1 MSDDPVEEPATSTT
15 AFHLHDN
22 NRAWPNVYDEAVDM
36 LMLSIMAYGV
46 AAINKLIRDG
56 KLVGVTKPELPQ
68 PLSVIMNESAKSVD
82 QFKELV
88 DPASFELYA
97 YAMNIV
103 TDKYLK
109 LRQANQ
115 EDEDDVHAIYFGD
128 ENSERE
134 LVYGITANN
143 KEKRLTV
150 TFRGSVTLND
160 LLTDA
165 KVSMVKVPN
174 PVESGTTVRV
184 HKGFR
189 DYLYGRSKRP
199 PFATLEK
206 GDEGRKLDEIVD
218 KLLETMESYP
228 GYHLYLTG
236 HSLGGSL
243 AILTALEL
251 GTDDRIPKP
260 VSCITF
266 AAPRVG
272 NGAFASVFFEL
283 EKKNAI
289 RCLRI
294 ANHGDIFPSIPQVGS
309 LNIMRVPCLRD
320 MIYRHVGV
328 ELVLQN
334 TGEKRIRYQRYR
346 PGRPFRNLVRD
357 VWRRSKH
364 RTQQVKQQWLCQ
376 EKLAVNHSCQEYWSR
391 IDLAQAELAN
401 LDLQEQYKELA
412 SLRWGD
418 GDEDAGHEQPSEK

>member
-1 MSDDPVEEPATSTT
+1 MTSDDQVEEPTSTT
-15 AFHLHDN
+15 AFHLHNN
-22 NRAWPNVYDEAVDM
+22 NRAWPNLYDEAVDM

-46 AAINKLIRDG
+46 ATINKLIRDG
-56 KLVGVTKPELPQ
+56 KLVGVTIPELPQ
-68 PLSVIMNESAKSVD
+68 PLSVIMNESAKGGD
-82 QFKELV
+82 QFKELL

-97 YAMNIV
+97 YAMQIV
-103 TDKYLK
+103 MDKYLA
-109 LRQANQ
+109 LRQVNQ

-128 ENSERE
+128 ENSEKE
-134 LVYGITANN
+134 LVYGISANN

-150 TFRGSVTLND
+150 TFRGSVTLHD

-165 KVSMVKVPN
+165 KVSMVTVPN
-174 PVESGTTVRV
+174 PLEPGTTVRV

-189 DYLYGRSKRP
+189 DYLYGRSKRM

-206 GDEGRKLDEIVD
+206 GDEGRKLDEILD

-251 GTDDRIPKP
+251 GSDDHIPKP

-272 NGAFASVFFEL
+272 NGAFANAFFEL

-294 ANHGDIFPSIPQVGS
+294 ANHGDIFPRIPQVGS
-309 LNIMRVPCLRD
+309 VNIMRVPCVRD
-320 MIYRHVGV
+320 MTYHHVGV
-328 ELVLQN
+328 ELVLHN

-391 IDLAQAELAN
+391 INLAQAELAKM
-401 LDLQEQYKELA
+401 DLQEQYKELA

-418 GDEDAGHEQPSEK
+418 EHSDQASEK